1 MSPWVR
7 SSPSSAP
14 TERARKTLDAAPT
27 GRVGLWSK
35 ADSQVLFDEFRVEK
49 L

>member
-1 MSPWVR
+1 VFQK
-7 SSPSSAP
+7 A
-14 TERARKTLDAAPT
+14 LDAAPT

-35 ADSQVLFDEFRVEK
+35 ADSQVLFDELRVEK